1 MIVETVSVRVIKN
14 FIKKA
19 LTYKRWAAELSIGL
33 CFVSLT
39 NLAFDCVLYPFI
51 IYKFGILIGGA
62 VMTLLSF
69 LICLLLL
76 QFYDWAKRDWL
87 GIEAIKNIK
96 EYNGDKRIGQFTSWV
111 MKKGDSIAFLFLSL
125 RFDPFITTA
134 YMRHGKYNGMSKRD
148 WKIFTGSLV
157 TGNAYWTLAC
167 YMGITLVEW
176 IWKTVS

>member
-1 MIVETVSVRVIKN
+1 V
-14 FIKKA
+14 
-19 LTYKRWAAELSIGL
+19 TYKKRLAELFIGVSFISL
-33 CFVSLT
+33 SNFV
-39 NLAFDCVLYPFI
+39 FDYVLYPAVV
-51 IYKFGILIGGA
+51 YKFGVLIGGA
-62 VMTLLSF
+62 LMTLLSF
-69 LICLLLL
+69 VTCLLLL

-167 YMGITLVEW
+167 YTGITLFEW
-176 IWKTVS
+176 GWKTIAN